1 LEIIPLPAGPYTT
14 PFGRT
19 IHDVK
24 YTGPVSWKTV
34 LVKSL
39 NGGMAMVAMRMSF
52 EQMQQAVRDFGFGHK
67 VAMGIPGESAGIVTA
82 PGKWSKYSQTSVAM
96 GHEIAVTPIQMAR
109 AFSAFARDD
118 GTMVQPRLV
127 LPRGGNDRGVE
138 RAGGSKPV
146 IDPQVL
152 ADARD
157 AMTSVVE
164 EGTARKAQSAHYRM
178 FGKTGTAEL
187 AIPGTRKYDRD
198 RYVASFIAAAP
209 ATNPRLVVLCVIDD
223 PDKRKGHFGGS
234 IAGPVV
240 RDVVNDALQYL
251 GVPYDQAEDKAKGP
265 AVASRSR

>member
-1 LEIIPLPAGPYTT
+1 
-14 PFGRT
+14 
-19 IHDVK
+19 
-24 YTGPVSWKTV
+24 
-34 LVKSL
+34 
-39 NGGMAMVAMRMSF
+39 
-52 EQMQQAVRDFGFGHK
+52 
-67 VAMGIPGESAGIVTA
+67 
-82 PGKWSKYSQTSVAM
+82 M
-96 GHEIAVTPIQMAR
+96 GHEIAVTPIQMVR

-127 LPRGGNDRGVE
+127 LPRGGTERGVE
-138 RAGGSKPV
+138 RTGGSKPV

-152 ADARD
+152 AVARD
-157 AMTSVVE
+157 AMLGVVE

-187 AIPGTRKYDRD
+187 AVPGQRGYDRD

-240 RDVVNDALQYL
+240 RDVVDEALQYL
-251 GVPYDQAEDKAKGP
+251 GVPYDQAEDKSKTP
-265 AVASRSR
+265 KVASRSR